1 MDKVILCSVNSSE
14 FGIYFLQEII
24 SNVNTYVI
32 PGVSFICLVL
42 NITNLIILKCSFKK
56 RFYQYVF
63 CLNITENFISLLGV
77 FYIKKFSPYKD
88 VYDRNYETLLA
99 SYYIAL
105 ASRVLQLVNV
115 FCIIF
120 LNLNR
125 LQALSSTK
133 ESLFN
138 DIKAKFIM
146 AAFMLISLLLYGPA
160 IYVVPMEYII
170 NDEVVFYLKPTS
182 LLLTFYYIILI
193 FFEFIIPNT
202 FLLYLMFKLKRKFKF
217 YLKKFSRNKFRKKDI
232 NYTRLTINFSNICL
246 INRFQDSFV
255 TVFFRI
261 TLINYVSICTLFG
274 TMTVLVR
281 AFSNLFIY
289 TSLIS
294 TSIIMFSIDKNL
306 KKKVLKSKSKSLS
319 SPN

>member
-1 MDKVILCSVNSSE
+1 M
-14 FGIYFLQEII
+14 
-24 SNVNTYVI
+24 
-32 PGVSFICLVL
+32 
-42 NITNLIILKCSFKK
+42 
-56 RFYQYVF
+56 
-63 CLNITENFISLLGV
+63 
-77 FYIKKFSPYKD
+77 
-88 VYDRNYETLLA
+88 
-99 SYYIAL
+99 
-105 ASRVLQLVNV
+105 
-115 FCIIF
+115 
-120 LNLNR
+120 
-125 LQALSSTK
+125 
-133 ESLFN
+133 
-138 DIKAKFIM
+138 
-146 AAFMLISLLLYGPA
+146 
-160 IYVVPMEYII
+160 
-170 NDEVVFYLKPTS
+170 VFYLKPTS